1 MKFKANH
8 IALHLLCS
16 ALFLLFPILS
26 SPDFP
31 HITRT
36 LNNPKGMSEVLTH
49 LILLAFFYLSYF
61 YLIPGFYFRQRYFL
75 FFTSVIIS
83 AALLC
88 ALIVVTKSDFRNH
101 DKPFDQHISH
111 TNQHTP
117 DNRQQDRPR
126 GSFEM
131 ERPGGPPHTNVL
143 RTVFFDYSLYM
154 FVIVLF
160 CALLLKTNQRWRK
173 VQQEKL
179 ETELSYLKAQIN
191 PHFLFNTLNSIYA
204 LAIEKS
210 DYTATAVVKLSGM
223 MRYIISESHKN
234 FVSLEKEV
242 NYINDY
248 IELQKFRLGST
259 VAIHY
264 SLEGNYY
271 GKEIAPL
278 ILITFVEN
286 TFKYGVNPEQHSKI
300 LVLIHIEQ
308 DSLILKV
315 ENNKVTT
322 TQEKTEAPGLGIS
335 NTRNRLE
342 MLYPGKYKLHID
354 DGAEQFKVH
363 LEITLQ

>member
-1 MKFKANH
+1 MKFRINH

-16 ALFLLFPILS
+16 AVFLLFPILS

-31 HITRT
+31 HVTRT
-36 LNNPKGMSEVLTH
+36 LSNPNGISEVFTH

-61 YLIPGFYFRQRYFL
+61 YLIPKFYFRQRYFL
-75 FFTSVIIS
+75 FFTYVIMS

-88 ALIVVTKSDFRNH
+88 TLIVITKKNFSNH
-101 DKPFDQHISH
+101 HGPHERHVSNNKQDAPD
-111 TNQHTP
+111 NQHQP
-117 DNRQQDRPR
+117 N

-131 ERPGGPPHTNVL
+131 ERPDGPPHDNVL
-143 RTVFFDYSLYM
+143 RIVFFDYSLYM
-154 FVIVLF
+154 FVIVLC

-173 VQQEKL
+173 LQQEKL
-179 ETELSYLKAQIN
+179 QTELSYLKAQIN
-191 PHFLFNTLNSIYA
+191 PHFLFNTLNSIYS

-234 FVSLEKEV
+234 FVSLDKEV
-242 NYINDY
+242 SYINDY
-248 IELQKFRLGST
+248 IELQKFRLGGT
-259 VAIHY
+259 VDIQY
-264 SLEGNYY
+264 SLQGNYN

-286 TFKYGVNPEQHSKI
+286 AFKYGVNPEQYSKI
-300 LVLIHIEQ
+300 LVTINIEN
-308 DSLILKV
+308 DSLTLKV
-315 ENNKVTT
+315 ENNKVVTS
-322 TQEKTEAPGLGIS
+322 QDKIEVSGLGIS

-354 DGAEQFKVH
+354 DGAEKFKVQ
-363 LEITLQ
+363 LEVTLQ

>member
-1 MKFKANH
+1 
-8 IALHLLCS
+8 
-16 ALFLLFPILS
+16 
-26 SPDFP
+26 
-31 HITRT
+31 
-36 LNNPKGMSEVLTH
+36 
-49 LILLAFFYLSYF
+49 
-61 YLIPGFYFRQRYFL
+61 
-75 FFTSVIIS
+75 
-83 AALLC
+83 
-88 ALIVVTKSDFRNH
+88 VVTKSSFPGHHKSLNRHINNH
-101 DKPFDQHISH
+101 ERHS
-111 TNQHTP
+111 
-117 DNRQQDRPR
+117 QDEHQPQ

-131 ERPGGPPHTNVL
+131 EGPGGPPHTNVL
-143 RTVFFDYSLYM
+143 RIVFFDYSLYM

-173 VQQEKL
+173 LQQEQL

-191 PHFLFNTLNSIYA
+191 PHFLFNTLNSIYS

-248 IELQKFRLGST
+248 VELQKFRLGDT
-259 VAIHY
+259 VDIQY
-264 SLEGNYY
+264 SLQGNYY

-286 TFKYGVNPEQHSKI
+286 AFKYGVNPEQHSKI
-300 LVLIHIEQ
+300 LAVIHIE
-308 DSLILKV
+308 DDRLILKV

-322 TQEKTEAPGLGIS
+322 LQDKAEAPGLGIS

-342 MLYPGKYKLHID
+342 MLYPRKHQLHID
-354 DGAEQFKVH
+354 DGAEQFKIH
-363 LEITLQ
+363 LEIMLQ